1 MNHRIQALRNAVLTG
16 NHKVCRSPFPLGEEA
31 AFRDP
36 TLPYSMRTAIRF
48 AKICDLERPVVAK
61 DSRIV
66 LQRTVIDVPEVCS
79 DEEMTALRASYFL
92 HERGNVSNIC
102 PDYAGVI
109 ASGLDAVLISIDG
122 KSGQLYDA
130 LRLEIA
136 ALYRLCDRYSAEAE
150 RMGNTAVAER
160 LSRLPRKGA
169 KSFADALQLFR
180 ILHFSIW
187 AEGEYHV
194 IVGRLDQY
202 LYPYLAA
209 DLASGVLTEEDAL
222 ELLEEFFI
230 SFNLDSDL
238 YPGMQQGDDGQS
250 IVLGGC
256 TADGEDAYNLLSQL
270 CMTACGNLCL
280 ADPKINLRVSQNT
293 PEERYVEATKLTAK
307 GLGFPQYSNDDVV
320 IPGLIA
326 LGYDPVDA
334 RNYTVAACWEFIIP
348 GKGMEIPNIAA
359 LFFPSAVNRA
369 LHTSL
374 ADTPDFD
381 SFLDAV
387 KSEITAEAKRLTETV
402 KNLFIL
408 PAPFLSMLE
417 GDCLQTGRDVSLGN
431 VYNHY
436 GIHGVGLSTAV
447 DSLAAIRQFVFKKQ
461 TVSPADLIAAIDA
474 DYAGYTDLYTTLR
487 YADCKMGNGIKEVD
501 GLAVTLLKTFANGLN
516 GIRNERG
523 GIFRAGTG
531 SAMFYLHSDE
541 SFATPDGKCAA
552 EPYGTNYSPG
562 LYVRNKGPL
571 SVIRSFTTPDLTKT
585 INGGPL
591 TMEFHADSFLTE
603 QGIRSVALLVK
614 VFVEKGGHQ
623 LQLNAVDVEVLKD
636 AQLHPE
642 NYRSLIVRVWGWSAY
657 FVELSREYQDHVIR
671 RQEFAV

>member
-1 MNHRIQALRNAVLTG
+1 MNDRISRLREAVLAG
-16 NHKVCRSPFPLGEEA
+16 DHKVCRRPFPVGGERQ
-31 AFRDP
+31 FRDP
-36 TLPYSMRTAIRF
+36 ALSYAQRTALRF
-48 AKICDLERPVVAK
+48 AAICDNEVPIVAK
-61 DSRIV
+61 DAEIA
-66 LQRTVIDVPEVCS
+66 LQRTVINIPEVCS
-79 DEEMTALRASYFL
+79 AEEMDALRARCFL

-102 PDYAGVI
+102 PDYATVI
-109 ASGLDAVLISIDG
+109 AAGLDSVLTAIEG
-122 KSGQLYDA
+122 KEGELYQA

-136 ALYRLCDRYSAEAE
+136 ALYRLCDRYRAEAE
-150 RMGNTAVAER
+150 RVGNAAVAER
-160 LSRLPRKGA
+160 LSRLPREGA
-169 KSFADALQLFR
+169 KTFADALQMFR

-202 LYPYLAA
+202 LYPFLAA
-209 DLASGVLTEEDAL
+209 DLAAGVLTRRRAL

-256 TADGEDAYNLLSQL
+256 DAEGNDCYNLLSEL
-270 CMTACGNLCL
+270 CMTACGDLCL

-293 PEERYVEATKLTAK
+293 PTERFVEATRLTAK

-326 LGYDPVDA
+326 LGYDPADA
-334 RNYTVAACWEFIIP
+334 ANYTVAACWEFIIP
-348 GKGMEIPNIAA
+348 RKGMEIPNIAA
-359 LFFPSAVNRA
+359 LFFPTAVNRA

-374 ADTPDFD
+374 ASAPDFD
-381 SFLDAV
+381 AFLAAV
-387 KSEITAEAKRLTETV
+387 EEAVTAEARRLTESV
-402 KNLFIL
+402 RGLFIL
-408 PAPFLSMLE
+408 PAPFLSMMEEGCLE
-417 GDCLQTGRDVSLGN
+417 TGRDVSQGN

-447 DSLAAIRQFVFKKQ
+447 DSLAAIRRFVFEER
-461 TVSPADLIAAIDA
+461 TVTPAELVAAIDA
-474 DYAGYTDLYTTLR
+474 DFEGYTDLRTTLR
-487 YADCKMGNGIKEVD
+487 YADCKMGNGIREVD
-501 GLAVTLLKTFANGLN
+501 ALAVTLLETFADALK
-516 GIRNERG
+516 GIPNERG

-531 SAMFYLHSDE
+531 SAMFYLHESE
-541 SFATPDGKCAA
+541 SFATPDGKNAD

-571 SVIRSFTTPDLTKT
+571 SVIRSFTLPDLSKT

-603 QGIRSVALLVK
+603 EGIRSVALLVK

-623 LQLNAVDVEVLKD
+623 LQLNAVDVQVLKD
-636 AQLHPE
+636 AQIHPE

-657 FVELSREYQDHVIR
+657 FVELSREYQEQIIR
-671 RQEFAV
+671 RQEFTP

>member
-1 MNHRIQALRNAVLTG
+1 MNDRIQRMREAVLAG
-16 NHKVCRSPFPLGEEA
+16 DHKVFRRLFPEGDET

-36 TLPYSMRTAIRF
+36 ALPLSLRTALRF
-48 AKICDLERPVVAK
+48 AAICDKETPIVAK
-61 DSRIV
+61 DAEIA
-66 LQRTVIDVPEVCS
+66 LQRTVTGVPEVCS
-79 DEEMTALRASYFL
+79 QGEMQAFRQRFFL

-109 ASGLDAVLISIDG
+109 ASGLDAVLASIEG
-122 KSGQLYDA
+122 KEGELYEA
-130 LRLEIA
+130 LRIEIA
-136 ALYRLCDRYSAEAE
+136 ALYRLCDRYRIEAE
-150 RMGNTAVAER
+150 RAGNAAVAER
-160 LSRLPRKGA
+160 FSRLPREGA
-169 KSFADALQLFR
+169 KSFADALQMFR

-209 DLASGVLTEEDAL
+209 DLAAGVLTRESAL
-222 ELLEEFFI
+222 EFVEEFFV

-256 TADGEDAYNLLSQL
+256 DAEGKDSYNLLSEL
-270 CMTACGNLCL
+270 CMTACGELRL
-280 ADPKINLRVSQNT
+280 ADPKINLRVSKNT
-293 PEERYVEATKLTAK
+293 PTERFVEATRLTAK

-320 IPGLIA
+320 IPGLVA

-334 RNYTVAACWEFIIP
+334 ANYTVAACWEFIIP

-359 LFFPSAVNRA
+359 LFFPTAVNRA
-369 LHTSL
+369 LHNSL
-374 ADTPDFD
+374 ADAPDFD
-381 SFLDAV
+381 AFLSAV
-387 KSEITAEAKRLTETV
+387 QAEVTAEAKRLTESV

-417 GDCLQTGRDVSLGN
+417 GDCRETGRDVSEGN

-447 DSLAAIRQFVFKKQ
+447 DSLAAIRRFVFEEK
-461 TVSPADLIAAIDA
+461 TVTPADLVAAVDA
-474 DYAGYTDLYTTLR
+474 DFAGYTDLQTTLR
-487 YADCKMGNGIKEVD
+487 YADCKMGNGIREVD
-501 GLAVTLLKTFANGLN
+501 GLAVILLETFANALR

-541 SFATPDGKCAA
+541 SFATPDGRCAD
-552 EPYGTNYSPG
+552 EPYGTNYSPS
-562 LYVRNKGPL
+562 LHVRNRGPL
-571 SVIRSFTTPDLTKT
+571 SVIRSFTLPDLSKT
-585 INGGPL
+585 VNGGPL

-603 QGIRSVALLVK
+603 EGIRSVALLVK

-657 FVELSREYQDHVIR
+657 FVELSREYQEQIIR
-671 RQEFAV
+671 RQEFTP

>member
-1 MNHRIQALRNAVLTG
+1 MNDRIKPMRQAVLAG
-16 NHKVCRSPFPLGEEA
+16 DHKACRRPFPVGAEQ

-36 TLPYSMRTAIRF
+36 ALSYSLRTALRF
-48 AKICDLERPVVAK
+48 SAICDRETPVVEK
-61 DSRIV
+61 DAEIV
-66 LQRTVIDVPEVCS
+66 LQRTVIAVPEVCS
-79 DEEMTALRASYFL
+79 DGEMDALRAKYFL

-109 ASGLDAVLISIDG
+109 ASGLDAVLSSIEG
-122 KSGQLYDA
+122 REGELYDV
-130 LRLEIA
+130 LRIEIA
-136 ALYRLCDRYSAEAE
+136 ALYRLCDRYRTEA
-150 RMGNTAVAER
+150 RRVGNVAVAER
-160 LSRLPRKGA
+160 LARLPREGA
-169 KSFADALQLFR
+169 RSFADALQMFR

-209 DLASGVLTEEDAL
+209 DLAAGVLTRDSAL
-222 ELLEEFFI
+222 ELLEEFFV

-256 TADGEDAYNLLSQL
+256 DAEGNDAYNLLSEL

-280 ADPKINLRVSQNT
+280 ADPKINLRVSKNT
-293 PEERYVEATKLTAK
+293 PIERFTEATHLTAK

-326 LGYDPVDA
+326 LGYDPADA
-334 RNYTVAACWEFIIP
+334 ANYTVAACWEFIIP
-348 GKGMEIPNIAA
+348 AKGMEIPNIAA
-359 LFFPSAVNRA
+359 LFFPTAVHRA
-369 LHTSL
+369 LHASL
-374 ADTPDFD
+374 ASAPDFD
-381 SFLDAV
+381 SFLAAV
-387 KSEITAEAKRLTETV
+387 KAEVTAEARRLTDSV
-402 KNLFIL
+402 QNLFIL
-408 PAPFLSMLE
+408 PAPFLSMME
-417 GDCLQTGRDVSLGN
+417 GDCLQTGRDVSEGN
-431 VYNHY
+431 LYNHY

-447 DSLAAIRQFVFKKQ
+447 DSLAAIRQFVFEEK
-461 TVSPADLIAAIDA
+461 TVSPAELIAAIDA
-474 DYAGYTDLYTTLR
+474 DFEGYTDLYATLR
-487 YADCKMGNGIKEVD
+487 YADCKMGNGIEEVD
-501 GLAVTLLKTFANGLN
+501 ELAKILLETFADSLK
-516 GIRNERG
+516 GIQNERG

-531 SAMFYLHSDE
+531 SAMFYLHAND
-541 SFATPDGKCAA
+541 SFATPDGRCAA
-552 EPYGTNYSPG
+552 EPYGTNYSPS
-562 LYVRNKGPL
+562 LHVRNRGPL
-571 SVIRSFTTPDLTKT
+571 SVIRSFTLPDLTKT

-603 QGIRSVALLVK
+603 EGIRSVALLVK
-614 VFVEKGGHQ
+614 TFVEKGGHQ

-636 AQLHPE
+636 AQIHPE

-671 RQEFAV
+671 RQEFTP